1 ETAEAVVDWI
11 RENMGVK
18 VGLLHV
24 TCWRP
29 YPSIEIVEALRHCKA
44 ISVVERLDVPMMQS
58 NPLLCEMKAAF
69 ADAVSGTPGYPE
81 LDHVLR
87 FLGGCAGLGRR
98 AVRAGDFIAITE
110 DVCSGSQRTDSA
122 VGI

>member
-1 ETAEAVVDWI
+1 MIETAEAVVDWI

-29 YPSIEIVEALRHCKA
+29 YPSIEIVEALRHCKP

-58 NPLLCEMKAAF
+58 NPLLCEMKAAC

-81 LDHVLR
+81 FDHRPR
-87 FLGGCAGLGRR
+87 FLGGWAGLGSRGDRR
-98 AVRAGDFIAITE
+98 
-110 DVCSGSQRTDSA
+110 GSFLPN
-122 VGI
+122 VGHM